1 MKPRV
6 VKIGGRPLGDPD
18 WLSSFAAEVTR
29 STTPLLIVHGG
40 GPEID
45 ALSERLGVEVTRHE
59 GRRLTTPA
67 GLEVAGMVLSGSMN
81 KRLVSALLGAGVDAL
96 GLSGEDGGLVLAEVA
111 AGGALGRV
119 GEVVEVRVQLLS
131 NLLALGLTPVI
142 SPISRGTDGGSLNV
156 NADDVAV
163 AVASA
168 VGASELIFLT
178 DVAAVRDQAGADLAV
193 LAADRAEQLLDAG
206 VVRDGMAVKV
216 RAGLR
221 GLGAGLDAVR
231 IGGIELL
238 TNAEAGTLLTVA
250 GSDDTAGQLEEAL
263 V

>member
-6 VKIGGRPLGDPD
+6 VKIGGRPLGDPA

-29 STTPLLIVHGG
+29 STTPLIIVHGG

-45 ALSERLGVEVTRHE
+45 ALSARLGIEIARHE

-96 GLSGEDGGLVLAEVA
+96 GLSGEDGGLVLAQVA

-119 GEVVEVRVQLLS
+119 GEVAEVRVQLLS

-142 SPISRGTDGGSLNV
+142 SPISRGTDGGTLNV

-163 AVASA
+163 GIASA

-178 DVAAVRDQAGADLAV
+178 DVAAVRDHAGDDLTV
-193 LAADRAEQLLDAG
+193 LAADRAEQLLESG
-206 VVRDGMAVKV
+206 VIRDGMAVKV
-216 RAGLR
+216 RAALR
-221 GLGAGLDAVR
+221 GLDAGVNAVR
-231 IGGIELL
+231 IGGLDLL
-238 TNAEAGTLLTVA
+238 TRAETGTLLTTA
-250 GSDDTAGQLEEAL
+250 ASDDTACQLEEAL